1 MQKTFSSH
9 IKKEERD
16 QKEEKENEEKVR
28 QPGISRP
35 AASKQRHL
43 LIIRLDLSPP
53 KTGFPVDNPKNPVR
67 EGVKRLCRLF
77 ERIYE
82 GHHKIHEIDDIGDHV
97 VDHLVELSKYNFSAT
112 IGFGLG
118 FFKKMDIKENKRPK
132 NLRDM
137 PDHHGQ
143 GDPTPYSMGQTDLI
157 IQLGSSSDFVNHWV
171 LENSIQPPHVKQNT
185 ISKLQQ
191 ENLETPDIV
200 SAVSGWAVI
209 TDVSAGFQRVDNRN
223 LQGFN
228 DGVSNPRRL
237 TELFDKI
244 VWTIKGNK
252 EDDDNFK
259 DGTYMVFQKIEH
271 DLDQWRA
278 LELDEQEEWVGRS
291 KGTGLLLGTL
301 KEEEDRELGK
311 KLSDPTIDAKIRKE
325 ALKELND
332 KHFNSEDPEHDQ
344 SNPETRF
351 FDHKDPNDP
360 NSPPKHGE
368 IPLKCP
374 AWAHVRKANPRQEDD
389 LFNAHL
395 IFRRGYPYMEKG
407 SNEKIRSG
415 LLFVCFQNNID
426 QGFEF
431 IKKRWFNSKNFPVP
445 SPRPNF
451 TNQEIAKR
459 HSQGRFTLDELEN
472 LLPQERKLLGLE
484 NQEDFDKAIKEA
496 QNEDTQN
503 TGREG
508 LAGPSELGVITT
520 GEFLATIPLGGGYY
534 FVPPIP
540 NKKIANIGEQF
551 F

>member
-1 MQKTFSSH
+1 
-9 IKKEERD
+9 
-16 QKEEKENEEKVR
+16 
-28 QPGISRP
+28 
-35 AASKQRHL
+35 
-43 LIIRLDLSPP
+43 LSPP
-53 KTGFPVDNPKNPVR
+53 KTEFSIDNPKNPVR

-77 ERIYE
+77 ERIDQ
-82 GHHKIHEIDDIGDHV
+82 GIHKINVIDDTGDRL
-97 VDHLVELSKYNFSAT
+97 VDLSEFSFSAT

-118 FFKKMDIKENKRPK
+118 FFKKMDIKVNKRPK

-137 PDHHGQ
+137 PDHHGL
-143 GDPTPYSMGQTDLI
+143 GDPTPYSMAQTDLI

-171 LENSIQPPHVKQNT
+171 HENSIQPPHAKQNT

-209 TDVSAGFQRVDNRN
+209 TDFSAGFQRVDNRN

-244 VWTIKGNK
+244 VWTTT
-252 EDDDNFK
+252 EQDNFK

-278 LELDEQEEWVGRS
+278 LELDEQEEWIGRS

-301 KEEEDRELGK
+301 KKEEDHELSK
-311 KLSDPTIDAKIRKE
+311 NLSDPTIDPKIREK
-325 ALKELND
+325 ALKELT
-332 KHFNSEDPEHDQ
+332 KHFNPNDPEHDQ

-351 FDHKDPNDP
+351 FDHIDPNNP

-374 AWAHVRKANPRQEDD
+374 AWAHVRKANPRQEDSLGAAID
-389 LFNAHL
+389 REFPPKL

-407 SNEKIRSG
+407 SNEKTHSG

-426 QGFEF
+426 EGFEF
-431 IKKRWFNSKNFPVP
+431 VKKVLFNNKNFPVP
-445 SPRPNF
+445 CPRRNF
-451 TNQEIAKR
+451 TNQEIAER
-459 HSQGRFTLDELEN
+459 HSQGRFALEELEK

-484 NQEDFDKAIKEA
+484 NQEDFDEAKQEA

-508 LAGPSELGVITT
+508 LAGPSELGIITT
-520 GEFLATIPLGGGYY
+520 GEFLAIVPLGGGYY

-540 NKKIANIGEQF
+540 NKMIANIGEQF